1 MLKQYLYEFLA
12 WPLKYEGVYNMW
24 IMLIIGVILIIV
36 LFGVL
41 IWQNGAGKRLI
52 DKADLIKP
60 GMTKE
65 EVFEILEYRE
75 PREVTKNVAKGTER
89 YRWSAGQNTYTR
101 SYIRGTGISTGSS
114 SHNRRHLTVVFKDNK
129 VIEISTK

>member
-1 MLKQYLYEFLA
+1 MYSF
-12 WPLKYEGVYNMW
+12 VW
-24 IMLIIGVILIIV
+24 IIIIV
-36 LFGVL
+36 GAILMIALIPVA
-41 IWQNGAGKRLI
+41 IWQNGAGQRLI

-60 GMTKE
+60 GMSKE

-101 SYIRGTGISTGSS
+101 SYIRGSGISTGSS